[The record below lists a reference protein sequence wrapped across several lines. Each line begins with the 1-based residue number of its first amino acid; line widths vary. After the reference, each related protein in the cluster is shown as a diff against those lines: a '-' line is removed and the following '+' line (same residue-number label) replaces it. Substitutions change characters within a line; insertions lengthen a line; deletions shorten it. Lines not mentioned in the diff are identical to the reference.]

1 MQPIKAVTAGL
12 EVCELATR
20 IIVGLA
26 LGPAFLAALFFLP
39 PMALAALVAV
49 IAAAASYELLR
60 ATKVAHHNGMYIFT
74 ALAAVLIPLGHGLGY
89 GSWTARAAAILLISA
104 LFIPAL
110 GRYGTLSEIRFEHI
124 IVCLFGGIGISLFL
138 SALVQL
144 KRFENGQFYVLLPV
158 VCAFTT
164 DIGAYFF
171 GVFLGKH
178 RGITQ
183 VSPNKSLEGYLGGI
197 LSGCLFMLA
206 YGVLVRELGG
216 IAVQLPVMA
225 LYGLLGSAITE
236 LGDLSFS
243 LIKRQCGVKD
253 YGNLLPGHGG
263 MMDRFDSTTFAAPM
277 LLLLVEL
284 LPAF

>member
-1 MQPIKAVTAGL
+1 M
-12 EVCELATR
+12 ATR

-26 LGPAFLAALFFLP
+26 LGPAFLAALYFLP
-39 PMALAALVAV
+39 PIALGVVVAV
-49 IAAAASYELLR
+49 IAGTASFELLR
-60 ATKVAHHNGMYIFT
+60 AAKVAHNNGMYMFT
-74 ALAAVLIPLGHGLGY
+74 AIAAAVIPLGHGLGF
-89 GSWTARAAAILLISA
+89 GGWTARAVALLLMAA
-104 LFIPAL
+104 LFLPAL
-110 GRYGTLSEIRFEHI
+110 RQYGAEGEISFASI
-124 IVCLFGGIGISLFL
+124 MVCLFGGIGISLFL

-144 KRFENGQFYVLLPV
+144 KRFDNGQFYVLLPV
-158 VCAFTT
+158 ICAFTT

-183 VSPNKSLEGYLGGI
+183 VSPNKSLEGYIGGI
-197 LSGCLFMLA
+197 LTGCLCMLL
-206 YGVLVRELGG
+206 YGLLVRELGG
-216 IAVQLPVMA
+216 IAVKLPVMA

-243 LIKRQCGVKD
+243 LIKRQHGVKD

-263 MMDRFDSTTFAAPM
+263 MLDRFDSTIFAAPM
-277 LLLLVEL
+277 LLLLVEV

>member
-1 MQPIKAVTAGL
+1 M
-12 EVCELATR
+12 ATR
-20 IIVGLA
+20 IIVGLG

-39 PMALAALVAV
+39 PIALAVLVAF
-49 IAAAASYELLR
+49 IAGMACFELLR
-60 ATKVAHHNGMYIFT
+60 ATKVAHHSGMYVLT
-74 ALAAVLIPLGHGLGY
+74 ALAAALIPLGHAYGY
-89 GSWTARAAAILLISA
+89 GSWTARAVAILLMAA
-104 LFIPAL
+104 LFLPAL
-110 GRYGTLSEIRFEHI
+110 GRYGTEHEIRYEHI
-124 IVCLFGGIGISLFL
+124 IVCLFGGVGVPLFL

-144 KRFENGQFYVLLPV
+144 KRFESGHFYVLLPV
-158 VCAFTT
+158 ICAFTT

-183 VSPNKSLEGYLGGI
+183 VSPNKSLEGYIGGI
-197 LSGCLFMLA
+197 VTGCLCMLL
-206 YGVLVRELGG
+206 YGWLVERFGG
-216 IAVQLPVMA
+216 VEVRLPVMA

-236 LGDLSFS
+236 IGDLSFS

-253 YGNLLPGHGG
+253 YGTLLPGHGG

-277 LLLLVEL
+277 LLLLVEV

>member
-1 MQPIKAVTAGL
+1 MV
-12 EVCELATR
+12 TR

-26 LGPAFLAALFFLP
+26 LGPAFLAAMFFLP
-39 PMALAALVAV
+39 PVWLAVVVAFIAGMA
-49 IAAAASYELLR
+49 SFELLR

-74 ALAAVLIPLGHGLGY
+74 ALAAVLIPVGHALGY
-89 GSWTARAAAILLISA
+89 GSWTTRAVAILLMAA

-110 GRYGTLSEIRFEHI
+110 GRYGTEGEIRFEHI
-124 IVCLFGGIGISLFL
+124 IVCLFGGVGIPLFL

-144 KRFENGQFYVLLPV
+144 KRFDNGQFYVLLPV
-158 VCAFTT
+158 ICAFTT

-183 VSPNKSLEGYLGGI
+183 VSPNKSLEGYAGGI
-197 LSGCLFMLA
+197 VTGCLCMLL
-206 YGVLVRELGG
+206 YGWLVRRLGG
-216 IAVQLPVMA
+216 IAVKLPVMA
-225 LYGLLGSAITE
+225 LYGLLGSVITE
-236 LGDLSFS
+236 IGDLSFS

-253 YGNLLPGHGG
+253 YGTLLPGHGG
-263 MMDRFDSTTFAAPM
+263 MLDRFDSTTFAAPM
-277 LLLLVEL
+277 LLLLVEI

>member
-1 MQPIKAVTAGL
+1 M
-12 EVCELATR
+12 ATR

-39 PMALAALVAV
+39 PIALAVIVAF
-49 IAAAASYELLR
+49 IAGAASFELLR
-60 ATKVAHHNGMYIFT
+60 AAKVAHHNGMYIFT
-74 ALAAVLIPLGHGLGY
+74 ALAAALIPLGHALGY
-89 GSWTARAAAILLISA
+89 GSWTARAVAILLMAA
-104 LFIPAL
+104 LFLPAL
-110 GRYGTLSEIRFEHI
+110 GRYGTQNEIRFEHI
-124 IVCLFGGIGISLFL
+124 IVCLFGGVGVPLFL

-144 KRFENGQFYVLLPV
+144 KRFDNGQFYVLLPV
-158 VCAFTT
+158 ICAFTT

-183 VSPNKSLEGYLGGI
+183 VSPNKSLEGYIGGI
-197 LSGCLFMLA
+197 VTGCLCMLL
-206 YGVLVRELGG
+206 YGWLVGYFGG
-216 IAVQLPVMA
+216 IEVELPVMA

-253 YGNLLPGHGG
+253 YGALLPGHGG
-263 MMDRFDSTTFAAPM
+263 MMDRFDSTTFAAPV
-277 LLLLVEL
+277 LLLLVEI

>member
-1 MQPIKAVTAGL
+1 M
-12 EVCELATR
+12 ATR

-26 LGPAFLAALFFLP
+26 LGPAFLAALYFLP
-39 PMALAALVAV
+39 PTALAVIVAF
-49 IAAAASYELLR
+49 IAGMACFELLR
-60 ATKVAHHNGMYIFT
+60 AAKVAHHNGMYIYT
-74 ALAAVLIPLGHGLGY
+74 ALAAVLIPIGHSFGY
-89 GSWTARAAAILLISA
+89 GSWTTRAVSILLMAA
-104 LFIPAL
+104 LFLPAL
-110 GRYGTLSEIRFEHI
+110 RRYGAEGEIRFEHI
-124 IVCLFGGIGISLFL
+124 IVCLFGGIGLPLFL

-144 KRFENGQFYVLLPV
+144 KRLDNGQFYVLLPV
-158 VCAFTT
+158 ICAFTT

-197 LSGCLFMLA
+197 VTGCVCMLV
-206 YGVLVRELGG
+206 YGLLVEYLGG
-216 IAVQLPVMA
+216 IEVRLPLMA

-236 LGDLSFS
+236 IGDLSFS

-253 YGNLLPGHGG
+253 YGTLLPGHGG

-277 LLLLVEL
+277 LLLLVEV

>member
-1 MQPIKAVTAGL
+1 MV
-12 EVCELATR
+12 TR

-26 LGPAFLAALFFLP
+26 LGPAFLAALFL
-39 PMALAALVAV
+39 
-49 IAAAASYELLR
+49 
-60 ATKVAHHNGMYIFT
+60 
-74 ALAAVLIPLGHGLGY
+74 
-89 GSWTARAAAILLISA
+89 
-104 LFIPAL
+104 PAL
-110 GRYGTLSEIRFEHI
+110 RRYGTQNEIRFEHI
-124 IVCLFGGIGISLFL
+124 IVCLFGGAGIPLFL

-144 KRFENGQFYVLLPV
+144 KRFDNGQFYVLLPV
-158 VCAFTT
+158 ICAFTT

-183 VSPNKSLEGYLGGI
+183 VSPNKSLEGYVGGI
-197 LSGCLFMLA
+197 VTGCLCMML
-206 YGVLVRELGG
+206 YGWLVQQFGG
-216 IAVQLPVMA
+216 IQVKLPVMV

-236 LGDLSFS
+236 IGDLSFS

-253 YGNLLPGHGG
+253 YGELLPGHGG

-277 LLLLVEL
+277 LLLLVEV

>member
-1 MQPIKAVTAGL
+1 M
-12 EVCELATR
+12 ATR

-26 LGPAFLAALFFLP
+26 LGPAFLAALYFLP
-39 PMALAALVAV
+39 PFPLAVLVAF
-49 IAAAASYELLR
+49 IAAMASFELLR
-60 ATKVAHHNGMYIFT
+60 AAKVAHHNGMYIFT

-89 GSWTARAAAILLISA
+89 GSWTARAAAILLMAA
-104 LFIPAL
+104 LFLPAL
-110 GRYGTLSEIRFEHI
+110 RLYGTGGEVRFEHI
-124 IVCLFGGIGISLFL
+124 IVCLFGGVGISLFL

-144 KRFENGQFYVLLPV
+144 KRFENGQFFVLLPV
-158 VCAFTT
+158 ICAFTT

-183 VSPNKSLEGYLGGI
+183 VSPNKSLEGYIGGI
-197 LSGCLFMLA
+197 VTGCLCMLL
-206 YGVLVRELGG
+206 YGWLVGQFGG
-216 IAVQLPVMA
+216 VVVKLPVMA
-225 LYGLLGSAITE
+225 LYGLLGSAVTE

-253 YGNLLPGHGG
+253 YGTLLPGHGG
-263 MMDRFDSTTFAAPM
+263 MLDRFDSTTFAAPM
-277 LLLLVEL
+277 LLLLVEV